1 MFIVH
6 LCNVSVDIMYEL
18 PVCVYCTPVQCFC

>member
-18 PVCVYCTPVQCFC
+18 PVYVYCTPVQCFC